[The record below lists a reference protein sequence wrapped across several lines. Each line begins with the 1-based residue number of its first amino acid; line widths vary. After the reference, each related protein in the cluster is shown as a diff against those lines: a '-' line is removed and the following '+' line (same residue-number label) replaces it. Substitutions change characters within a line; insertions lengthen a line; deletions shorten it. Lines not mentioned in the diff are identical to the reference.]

1 MEPNIK
7 VDDVIVNVRVKS
19 PESIKV
25 GDVITFISSS
35 SISKN
40 LTVTHRVINIIKN
53 DDGSYEY
60 VTKGDW
66 NPSADSATAKYN
78 DVIGKVAIK
87 LPGVGKIQGFVAS
100 KLGWFIVVLLPAM
113 GVIIYDIFKILK
125 LVKSK
130 KIVDN
135 ISGDNNKEQIN
146 ANKQI
151 DITAEQLR
159 KTDYLKQLEELKN
172 FNKQDTV

>member
-1 MEPNIK
+1 M
-7 VDDVIVNVRVKS
+7 
-19 PESIKV
+19 
-25 GDVITFISSS
+25 
-35 SISKN
+35 
-40 LTVTHRVINIIKN
+40 
-53 DDGSYEY
+53 
-60 VTKGDW
+60 
-66 NPSADSATAKYN
+66 
-78 DVIGKVAIK
+78 
-87 LPGVGKIQGFVAS
+87 PGVGKIQGFVAS

-172 FNKQDTV
+172 FNKQDTVWTAPLRVDTNKKAV

>member
-1 MEPNIK
+1 MQIK
-7 VDDVIVNVRVKS
+7 HFLNYLYAYI
-19 PESIKV
+19 
-25 GDVITFISSS
+25 
-35 SISKN
+35 
-40 LTVTHRVINIIKN
+40 
-53 DDGSYEY
+53 
-60 VTKGDW
+60 
-66 NPSADSATAKYN
+66 

-151 DITAEQLR
+151 DITAEQEGGCAGLCR
-159 KTDYLKQLEELKN
+159 RRHQLGHLPPR
-172 FNKQDTV
+172 FGTWHQPS

>member
-1 MEPNIK
+1 MQIK
-7 VDDVIVNVRVKS
+7 HFLNYLYAYI
-19 PESIKV
+19 
-25 GDVITFISSS
+25 
-35 SISKN
+35 
-40 LTVTHRVINIIKN
+40 
-53 DDGSYEY
+53 
-60 VTKGDW
+60 
-66 NPSADSATAKYN
+66 

-172 FNKQDTV
+172 FEYNSIDISICKYYWSPNISTIKRIFKRY

>member
-1 MEPNIK
+1 
-7 VDDVIVNVRVKS
+7 
-19 PESIKV
+19 
-25 GDVITFISSS
+25 
-35 SISKN
+35 
-40 LTVTHRVINIIKN
+40 
-53 DDGSYEY
+53 
-60 VTKGDW
+60 
-66 NPSADSATAKYN
+66 
-78 DVIGKVAIK
+78 
-87 LPGVGKIQGFVAS
+87 
-100 KLGWFIVVLLPAM
+100 M

-151 DITAEQLR
+151 DMTAEQLR

>member
-1 MEPNIK
+1 MMRGTCVEFINKIK
-7 VDDVIVNVRVKS
+7 Q
-19 PESIKV
+19 EA
-25 GDVITFISSS
+25 ITKNNKELFTIINEFQDKIISQNNT
-35 SISKN
+35 KPVEDKPKPLN
-40 LTVTHRVINIIKN
+40 L
-53 DDGSYEY
+53 
-60 VTKGDW
+60 
-66 NPSADSATAKYN
+66 
-78 DVIGKVAIK
+78 
-87 LPGVGKIQGFVAS
+87 
-100 KLGWFIVVLLPAM
+100 
-113 GVIIYDIFKILK
+113 
-125 LVKSK
+125 